1 MCVSTQDPTQGPVA
15 SSSLLPQNPEG
26 GTCTNN
32 SGCTPG
38 KAERKAQ
45 GEAVPLGSSRLPP
58 PGSPSCPLPSC
69 HPDFGLSH
77 PRRSVLRLLL
87 LGAPSLGAP
96 RSGAWGVSSATPA
109 WGGYPGLPPSL
120 QASAR
125 ASVWPSTTP
134 CRPVRSSAGAL
145 WRWTTT
151 SHGNALS
158 FPGAGSRVPSPD
170 RGVSGSV
177 LWEGSVPTSSNPT
190 HTPYVPPRPKMPQPL
205 IEGPGSPCYNPP
217 TPPTTQEDPM
227 GSHSPTPQPISR
239 GLTRDSWGEGG
250 E

>member
-1 MCVSTQDPTQGPVA
+1 MA

-96 RSGAWGVSSATPA
+96 RSGAWGVSSAAPA

-205 IEGPGSPCYNPP
+205 IEGPGSPCYSPP

-239 GLTRDSWGEGG
+239 GLTRDSGGEGG

>member
-1 MCVSTQDPTQGPVA
+1 MSVYLLRTQPWGPMA

-45 GEAVPLGSSRLPP
+45 GKAAPLCSSRLPP

-69 HPDFGLSH
+69 HPDLGLPR
-77 PRRSVLRLLL
+77 PRRSVFRLLL

-96 RSGAWGVSSATPA
+96 RSGAWGISSAAPA
-109 WGGYPGLPPSL
+109 WDGHPGVSPSL

-125 ASVWPSTTP
+125 ASVWPSMTR
-134 CRPVRSSAGAL
+134 CRPARSSAGAP

-151 SHGNALS
+151 SRGNALS

-170 RGVSGSV
+170 RGASGSV
-177 LWEGSVPTSSNPT
+177 LWEGLS
-190 HTPYVPPRPKMPQPL
+190 PL
-205 IEGPGSPCYNPP
+205 LP
-217 TPPTTQEDPM
+217 TPPTPHLCRPGQICL
-227 GSHSPTPQPISR
+227 SP
-239 GLTRDSWGEGG
+239 
-250 E
+250 